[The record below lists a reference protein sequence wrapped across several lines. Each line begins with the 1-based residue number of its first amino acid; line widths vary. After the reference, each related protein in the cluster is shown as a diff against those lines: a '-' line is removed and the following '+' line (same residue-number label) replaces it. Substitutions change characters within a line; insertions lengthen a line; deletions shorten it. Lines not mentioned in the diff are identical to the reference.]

1 MNLQAVTGPCYPWR
15 SVGTRDCTTAEEIQ
29 MHRILTIAVAA
40 IALCIGAL
48 LNAGAASAA
57 FTENSQPLSFQS
69 LSTATAGSATPSDSA
84 SPTGP
89 VDPGTGE
96 TGEAKETRVDYAPY
110 VIGAVVLAVLLAA
123 VIVWRRRGGAGPSS
137 KGPRRADT

>member
-1 MNLQAVTGPCYPWR
+1 
-15 SVGTRDCTTAEEIQ
+15 
-29 MHRILTIAVAA
+29 MHRILTIALAA
-40 IALCIGAL
+40 IALCVGAL
-48 LNAGAASAA
+48 LNAGAASSASPE
-57 FTENSQPLSFQS
+57 TSQPLSFHS
-69 LSTATAGSATPSDSA
+69 LSTATAGSATPTDSA

-110 VIGAVVLAVLLAA
+110 VIGAVVVAALLAA
-123 VIVWRRRGGAGPSS
+123 VIVWRRSRGAGPSS